1 MEDKQSKDGVFITDV
16 INSEL
21 FPRLRKFGFNIPD
34 DCTFEFKN
42 DREVHENNDR
52 VIGQAVEI
60 KKAGLQMDK
69 DYFEEQTGIKLF
81 DLPAVQSSPEPI
93 QTPTTSIKDK
103 LKNMYR

>member
-1 MEDKQSKDGVFITDV
+1 
-16 INSEL
+16 
-21 FPRLRKFGFNIPD
+21 
-34 DCTFEFKN
+34 
-42 DREVHENNDR
+42 
-52 VIGQAVEI
+52 
-60 KKAGLQMDK
+60 MDK